1 MKAYHERDQRLPQE
15 RPENRDAE
23 NGEENAEESPIK
35 EIHELLKKEE
45 IHLIRE
51 KGSLEANL
59 LYCEMCYPTMV
70 GNQRWKIQ
78 HVTRMLR
85 TLVTEA
91 DEALAAVILENNFQ
105 EWDQLARGIELDKE
119 NRMTKYTYGA
129 NSTGGTTKGWS
140 LEGKERFNEMFDAI
154 EKLRKDKIHGEK
166 LEKGLIRIW
175 KQKGIGK
182 KRKRSE
188 VDGEDVEAEMRRKKN
203 EESYEP
209 RFSAF

>member
-1 MKAYHERDQRLPQE
+1 MKAYHERDQALPQE

-45 IHLIRE
+45 IH
-51 KGSLEANL
+51 
-59 LYCEMCYPTMV
+59 
-70 GNQRWKIQ
+70 
-78 HVTRMLR
+78 
-85 TLVTEA
+85 
-91 DEALAAVILENNFQ
+91 
-105 EWDQLARGIELDKE
+105 
-119 NRMTKYTYGA
+119 
-129 NSTGGTTKGWS
+129 
-140 LEGKERFNEMFDAI
+140 
-154 EKLRKDKIHGEK
+154 
-166 LEKGLIRIW
+166 RIW